1 MQFTDSFGLK
11 WGGGFMGLALLT
23 MSISALAVAISVY
36 ASAPVC
42 VKKFKPPKGTPR
54 QQLPPEVRKLIENVD
69 ELERI
74 AKSL

>member
-1 MQFTDSFGLK
+1 MDID
-11 WGGGFMGLALLT
+11 LLT

-36 ASAPVC
+36 AAAPVR
-42 VKKFKPPKGTPR
+42 VKKFNPPERTPR
-54 QQLPPEVRKLIENVD
+54 DQLPPEVRKIIENVD

>member
-1 MQFTDSFGLK
+1 MDIDLI
-11 WGGGFMGLALLT
+11 T

-36 ASAPVC
+36 AAVPVTEQ
-42 VKKFKPPKGTPR
+42 KSKQIKRTPPD
-54 QQLPPEVRKLIENVD
+54 QLSPEVRKLIENVD

>member
-1 MQFTDSFGLK
+1 M
-11 WGGGFMGLALLT
+11 GGFMGLELLT

-36 ASAPVC
+36 TAAPVC
-42 VKKFKPPKGTPR
+42 VKKFKPPKRTPR
-54 QQLPPEVRKLIENVD
+54 DQLLPEVRKLIENVD

>member
-1 MQFTDSFGLK
+1 MIP
-11 WGGGFMGLALLT
+11 GGIMDIDLIT

-36 ASAPVC
+36 AAAPVC
-42 VKKFKPPKGTPR
+42 VKKFKPPKRTPR
-54 QQLPPEVRKLIENVD
+54 EQLPPEVRKLIENVD